1 MMHNV
6 AQDLHRPS
14 ERVHARGAVSTAVP
28 PRSLLWV
35 TYRIG
40 LCNVDGEMGNM
51 CTVYTSVKY
60 GRFNCIAAR
69 AYRSIRSSVYVWK
82 SDLRSQYGNMSSLQ
96 SFPTAPHTGRRSRS
110 PLEHSI
116 DRAVGSYTYIVDAC
130 PFVLCTL

>member
-51 CTVYTSVKY
+51 CTLYESEILTLQLYSGSAIVPSGRVFTCGNLTSALSTATCPVFRVSPPRHTP
-60 GRFNCIAAR
+60 GG
-69 AYRSIRSSVYVWK
+69 
-82 SDLRSQYGNMSSLQ
+82 DLD
-96 SFPTAPHTGRRSRS
+96 

>member
-51 CTVYTSVKY
+51 CTLYESEIWTLQLYS
-60 GRFNCIAAR
+60 G
-69 AYRSIRSSVYVWK
+69 
-82 SDLRSQYGNMSSLQ
+82 SSL
-96 SFPTAPHTGRRSRS
+96 
-110 PLEHSI
+110 
-116 DRAVGSYTYIVDAC
+116 
-130 PFVLCTL
+130 